1 MPTCLTKII
10 AALGPATASRKT
22 IKELVD
28 AGVNVFRLNL
38 SHGDHNALR
47 RRIRWIRMAEKES
60 KTFLA
65 ILLDLQ
71 GPKIRVGKFEKG
83 AITLQRGKC
92 IWFTTES
99 GMGNDSLVPVQ
110 YRQFHKEVE
119 VGMQVHLDNG
129 NLRVRVLK
137 ISVRRVEMEVE
148 MGGRL

>member
-1 MPTCLTKII
+1 MPTRLTKII
-10 AALGPATASRKT
+10 ATLGPATASKKT

-92 IWFTTES
+92 I
-99 GMGNDSLVPVQ
+99 
-110 YRQFHKEVE
+110 
-119 VGMQVHLDNG
+119 
-129 NLRVRVLK
+129 
-137 ISVRRVEMEVE
+137 
-148 MGGRL
+148 